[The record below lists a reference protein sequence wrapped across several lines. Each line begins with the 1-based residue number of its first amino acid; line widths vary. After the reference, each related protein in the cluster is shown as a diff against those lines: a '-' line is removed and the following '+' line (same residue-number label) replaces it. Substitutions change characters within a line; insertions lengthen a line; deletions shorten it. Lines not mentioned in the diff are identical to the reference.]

1 MTRTDSKKVST
12 IAVAGQSLGQSRGR
26 IQISNQTN
34 RKASCHRCK
43 TRLQCTTGQNRTN
56 PHNIPFFSGQSCLE
70 RYVAKKFHCG
80 IFGRRRG
87 VSHSQLIIN
96 TTVKH
101 SLKQLH
107 KRTSCI
113 KNKYIH
119 QKQNFSESVYSGVC
133 TCIYI
138 YMFKFCN
145 GAPAS

>member
-43 TRLQCTTGQNRTN
+43 TRLQCTTGRNRTK
-56 PHNIPFFSGQSCLE
+56 PHNIPFFSGLQPEMSGKI
-70 RYVAKKFHCG
+70 RRKKIPLWD

-107 KRTSCI
+107 KRTS
-113 KNKYIH
+113 YINIH
-119 QKQNFSESVYSGVC
+119 WKQNFSDSDTFSLSTSVL
-133 TCIYI
+133 
-138 YMFKFCN
+138 
-145 GAPAS
+145 